1 MDMARLG
8 EPKKACAKNV
18 KLVDCDQ
25 FQFSEA
31 IRAVGG
37 FRAAVNEPASRRHI
51 PASTGDQD
59 AAGEQANE

>member
-8 EPKKACAKNV
+8 EPKNACAENV
-18 KLVDCDQ
+18 KPVDFDQ

-37 FRAAVNEPASRRHI
+37 FRAVVNDPTSRRHD
-51 PASTGDQD
+51 PESTGDQD
-59 AAGEQANE
+59 AAGRANE